1 MKKYLLLL
9 VLTFYCFTNLFAQYE
24 VPKREFRGVWVA
36 TVRNM
41 DWPSSPNLTVDQQ
54 KQELIT
60 LFDKFKEAGI
70 NAVFLQ
76 IRTQCDALYQS
87 SIEPWSYWLTGQQG
101 KSPSPLYDPLQF
113 AIDEAHKR
121 GMELHAW
128 FNPYRAVTLV
138 NGVPEY
144 PIAANHVSNLHPEWL
159 LKYSNELDLDPGI
172 PAVRAYLTSVIM
184 DVVRRYNIDGVHW
197 DDYFYS
203 YDGTTNQDSAS
214 WRLYNNGYTNIG
226 DWRRNNVNLLVKA
239 VYDSIQAVKP
249 WLKFGIS
256 PFGIWKN
263 GVPTGISGL
272 DAYNVI
278 YGDAIAWLEGG
289 YIDYVVP
296 QLYWPFGG
304 GQDYGKL
311 MSWWADSAAANNRH
325 LYVGQASYR
334 VYTSSY
340 SANEIPNE
348 IKFNRSNPNCQG
360 SLFFEAIDFMNN
372 PKGFTDSLMY
382 DYYRAPSL
390 VPRML
395 WKETNTP
402 TNFVT
407 PIINDF
413 SFDSTIG
420 KYSLHFTFPTP
431 VGGENYPVRFA
442 VYRFDHIPQQSE
454 LENGNNLFA
463 VTGVGKFLPSYA
475 NYSTTNGNYFVMTSV
490 DQYSRES
497 SMSNVFQ
504 VSQIPQTPNLI
515 SPPNNDV
522 HQRDTVIIA
531 WSGDVLT
538 GAYQLQV
545 STDSTFSS
553 NMIINIPDIK
563 DTLFNFTFASPL
575 QKYFWRVKALGFGGN
590 SNYTQ
595 TYNFT
600 TGFPPSPTLVLPIN
614 KSTLNTINPTLAW
627 NKQEITLSY
636 NVQLSTS
643 LNMTPTFIVLD
654 TTVVNDT
661 MLSVNNLSLNKIYYW
676 RVMSLNNY
684 GSSDWSEIWAFK
696 TPITVDVKDEN
707 NLPKDF
713 SLDQNYPN
721 PFNPSTIINFEV
733 PQYSHVLICVYDIL
747 GREVSKIVDKDLQ
760 AGYYH
765 YEFNGY
771 NLSSGIYFYQM
782 HAGNFISTKKF
793 ILIK

>member
-1 MKKYLLLL
+1 M
-9 VLTFYCFTNLFAQYE
+9 
-24 VPKREFRGVWVA
+24 
-36 TVRNM
+36 
-41 DWPSSPNLTVDQQ
+41 
-54 KQELIT
+54 
-60 LFDKFKEAGI
+60 
-70 NAVFLQ
+70 
-76 IRTQCDALYQS
+76 
-87 SIEPWSYWLTGQQG
+87 
-101 KSPSPLYDPLQF
+101 
-113 AIDEAHKR
+113 
-121 GMELHAW
+121 
-128 FNPYRAVTLV
+128 
-138 NGVPEY
+138 
-144 PIAANHVSNLHPEWL
+144 
-159 LKYSNELDLDPGI
+159 
-172 PAVRAYLTSVIM
+172 
-184 DVVRRYNIDGVHW
+184 
-197 DDYFYS
+197 
-203 YDGTTNQDSAS
+203 
-214 WRLYNNGYTNIG
+214 
-226 DWRRNNVNLLVKA
+226 
-239 VYDSIQAVKP
+239 
-249 WLKFGIS
+249 
-256 PFGIWKN
+256 
-263 GVPTGISGL
+263 
-272 DAYNVI
+272 
-278 YGDAIAWLEGG
+278 EGG

-463 VTGVGKFLPSYA
+463 VTGVGKFLTSYA

-733 PQYSHVLICVYDIL
+733 PKYSHVLISVYDIL